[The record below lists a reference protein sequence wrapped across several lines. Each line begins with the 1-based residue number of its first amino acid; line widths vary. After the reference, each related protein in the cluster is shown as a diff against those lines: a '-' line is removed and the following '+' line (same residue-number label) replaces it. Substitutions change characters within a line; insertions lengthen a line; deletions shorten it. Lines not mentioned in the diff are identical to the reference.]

1 MTTSTNNNGLRIS
14 NFYIQLETNNQE
26 LSIKMPGVYLNLN
39 FDSIKQSKDMLK
51 LVVANGL
58 RAFGASE
65 SKIESIIESDN
76 TKAIDYIIDSLAL
89 AMSMNKGRMYIE
101 YSVDESGNIGIKA
114 DGESSM
120 NLFLYISK
128 IKELV
133 SKLV

>member
-26 LSIKMPGVYLNLN
+26 LTIKMPGVYLNLN
-39 FDSIKQSKDMLK
+39 FDNIKQSKDMLK
-51 LVVANGL
+51 LVSANGL

-101 YSVDESGNIGIKA
+101 YSIDESGNVGIKA

-128 IKELV
+128 IKELI
-133 SKLV
+133 SKL